1 MLLPNSRINTSPTE
15 YCVVTYLQLQRF
27 NGVLG

>member
-1 MLLPNSRINTSPTE
+1 MLRSNSRINTSPIE
-15 YCVVTYLQLQRF
+15 YLVGTYMQLQRF